1 MCLCCGIVETQNFA
15 SLRQTGKH
23 IPNTDAIFYV
33 NGRHKNNV
41 FQNQKKCFAFQLQI
55 KPKKNNHKRHI
66 P

>member
-1 MCLCCGIVETQNFA
+1 MCLYCGIVETQN
-15 SLRQTGKH
+15 LRLYGRREKH

-33 NGRHKNNV
+33 NVRHKNNV
-41 FQNQKKCFAFQLQI
+41 FQNQKKCFAFQPQI